1 MIFEDMGHNIREK
14 RKSLGLTQEQLSEM
28 ADISAVFLSQIETAN
43 KTPSLETTYK
53 IASALG
59 LTMEQVFSLDLKVTR
74 NPDARIQ
81 LLLEGRTEKEKIYIL
96 ELVKV
101 ALSKMKDEKLL

>member
-1 MIFEDMGHNIREK
+1 MIFEEMGNNIRNG
-14 RKSLGLTQEQLSEM
+14 RKALGLTQEQLSEK

-43 KTPSLETTYK
+43 KTPSLDVTYR

-59 LTMEQVFSLDLKVTR
+59 LTMEQLFSFNLKITW
-74 NPDARIQ
+74 NPDTRIQ

-96 ELVKV
+96 ELVKA
-101 ALSKMKDEKLL
+101 ALSKMKDEKLI